1 MVVRQEIP
9 PRLRSLWLR
18 PKSNALL
25 LSIAPPV
32 AADGRGVCELAQD
45 GETALVAFGQL
56 LQRVNTRTYSPNK
69 RILLLSSDLKAEDLT
84 QKGETALVACIHIN
98 RCLEGSIIPHVLGKF
113 FWDLKHFQQQDLC
126 ALKPGMVKLR
136 WWYSNRCLVG
146 IQARGSRFW
155 DETDF
160 FNIIWEFFYELELSC
175 DHETNSVNNN
185 LRY

>member
-1 MVVRQEIP
+1 MVARQEIP
-9 PRLRSLWLR
+9 PRFRSLWLR

-32 AADGRGVCELAQD
+32 AADSRGVCELTQD

-113 FWDLKHFQQQDLC
+113 F
-126 ALKPGMVKLR
+126 
-136 WWYSNRCLVG
+136 
-146 IQARGSRFW
+146 
-155 DETDF
+155 
-160 FNIIWEFFYELELSC
+160 
-175 DHETNSVNNN
+175 
-185 LRY
+185 

>member
-9 PRLRSLWLR
+9 PRFRSLWLR

-32 AADGRGVCELAQD
+32 AAEVCVSSLKKPRWWHSASCCRGLILGLTQ
-45 GETALVAFGQL
+45 
-56 LQRVNTRTYSPNK
+56 NK

-136 WWYSNRCLVG
+136 WWYSNRCL
-146 IQARGSRFW
+146 RGSKHA
-155 DETDF
+155 EADF
-160 FNIIWEFFYELELSC
+160 KMKQIF
-175 DHETNSVNNN
+175 
-185 LRY
+185 

>member
-9 PRLRSLWLR
+9 PRLRTLWLR

-56 LQRVNTRTYSPNK
+56 LQRVNTRTYSQN
-69 RILLLSSDLKAEDLT
+69 SDLKAEDLT
-84 QKGETALVACIHIN
+84 QKGETALVACIYIN

-113 FWDLKHFQQQDLC
+113 F
-126 ALKPGMVKLR
+126 
-136 WWYSNRCLVG
+136 
-146 IQARGSRFW
+146 
-155 DETDF
+155 
-160 FNIIWEFFYELELSC
+160 
-175 DHETNSVNNN
+175 
-185 LRY
+185 

>member
-9 PRLRSLWLR
+9 PRLRALWLR

-32 AADGRGVCELAQD
+32 AADGRGVCVLAQ
-45 GETALVAFGQL
+45 ETALVAFGQL
-56 LQRVNTRTYSPNK
+56 LQRVNTRTYSQNK

-113 FWDLKHFQQQDLC
+113 F
-126 ALKPGMVKLR
+126 
-136 WWYSNRCLVG
+136 
-146 IQARGSRFW
+146 
-155 DETDF
+155 
-160 FNIIWEFFYELELSC
+160 
-175 DHETNSVNNN
+175 
-185 LRY
+185 

>member
-9 PRLRSLWLR
+9 PRLRALWLR

-84 QKGETALVACIHIN
+84 QKGETALVACIYIN

-113 FWDLKHFQQQDLC
+113 F
-126 ALKPGMVKLR
+126 
-136 WWYSNRCLVG
+136 
-146 IQARGSRFW
+146 
-155 DETDF
+155 
-160 FNIIWEFFYELELSC
+160 
-175 DHETNSVNNN
+175 
-185 LRY
+185 